1 MSLHCTI
8 ITLIA
13 LSLPSTQSPTFS
25 SFAAHH
31 QFYIIIIFQSSTRTL
46 ERTGPCCPFVIDNN
60 NFHIFSRVAL
70 GPRPRPARPEHKTQ
84 SHNFPRRQQQQRQRR
99 GPEKSG
105 QGPSQILCCENCGL
119 FESDTA
125 TACDSAASSTDCVCL
140 SCDWWCAN
148 VVRLR
153 EMSNGT
159 HSQPASQLCTCNSLA
174 LLFSLLLFRPYR
186 IDVDGGQDRPAS
198 TEAHL
203 LHSTTPAALNNY
215 SSPPC
220 TSLWCSVLCAVCP
233 DAFRSVSVCV

>member
-1 MSLHCTI
+1 MSFSTGQSSIAWAHHSFHKFNVPSLYHHHTNCT
-8 ITLIA
+8 LFLPPDPPLSL
-13 LSLPSTQSPTFS
+13 LSLPTTNY
-25 SFAAHH
+25 
-31 QFYIIIIFQSSTRTL
+31 YIIIIFQSSTRTL
-46 ERTGPCCPFVIDNN
+46 ERTGPCCPFVIDDNN

-84 SHNFPRRQQQQRQRR
+84 SHNFPRRQQRQRRR

-174 LLFSLLLFRPYR
+174 LLFSLLLFRPY
-186 IDVDGGQDRPAS
+186 I
-198 TEAHL
+198 E
-203 LHSTTPAALNNY
+203 
-215 SSPPC
+215 
-220 TSLWCSVLCAVCP
+220 
-233 DAFRSVSVCV
+233 